1 MIGFGMGPTL
11 KVLIPQTMLGVES
24 FSGFGLRFIMM
35 NLFGIIGLMFTMS
48 YVRKIEKDP
57 NNSILGTDWL
67 QEINSDEQ
75 FAKIELPVRSVI
87 VLILTILQYI
97 ALVVYS
103 LTVGTN
109 IYEFLIGF
117 FIVTS
122 IIIGFIGGLSA
133 DQLGNSFA
141 KGLGAMAFVTFVIGL
156 ASTMQMIMVEGKILD
171 TIVYF
176 ITKPLMNLNR
186 GMSVIGITSVITILN
201 PIVPSATAKA
211 AVLIPI
217 LEPIAKTLGITSQV
231 AVQAFLFGDAFT
243 NMISPALGWTMGALT
258 IAKVSYDKWF
268 KWVIKPVIALI
279 LLSFVSVFLLDLI
292 SWTGM

>member
-1 MIGFGMGPTL
+1 
-11 KVLIPQTMLGVES
+11 
-24 FSGFGLRFIMM
+24 
-35 NLFGIIGLMFTMS
+35 
-48 YVRKIEKDP
+48 
-57 NNSILGTDWL
+57 
-67 QEINSDEQ
+67 
-75 FAKIELPVRSVI
+75 
-87 VLILTILQYI
+87 
-97 ALVVYS
+97 
-103 LTVGTN
+103 
-109 IYEFLIGF
+109 
-117 FIVTS
+117 
-122 IIIGFIGGLSA
+122 
-133 DQLGNSFA
+133 
-141 KGLGAMAFVTFVIGL
+141 
-156 ASTMQMIMVEGKILD
+156 
-171 TIVYF
+171 
-176 ITKPLMNLNR
+176 MNLNR

-211 AVLIPI
+211 AVLMPI

>member
-75 FAKIELPVRSVI
+75 FEKIELPVRSVI

-117 FIVTS
+117 FIVTA

-211 AVLIPI
+211 AVLMPI

>member
-211 AVLIPI
+211 AVLMPI

-279 LLSFVSVFLLDLI
+279 LLSFISVFLLDLI